1 MVRYIVNVRQYIS
14 DGDGKV
20 NVASIAGYPMEVPG
34 TAMQHM
40 ITSLGTARLHISLL
54 NPLTSSSLP
63 QSLWCHT
70 MYSWWLAMWLVVES
84 Q

>member
-1 MVRYIVNVRQYIS
+1 MNVRQYIS

-40 ITSLGTARLHISLL
+40 ITSLGTGRLHISLL

-63 QSLWCHT
+63 QSL
-70 MYSWWLAMWLVVES
+70 
-84 Q
+84 